1 MNCSGCSQLL
11 THEEIIK
18 NQIKV
23 TKIKKIVCTVDWTQL
38 ALVEHDD
45 SLTPHVA
52 ETFLF

>member
-23 TKIKKIVCTVDWTQL
+23 TKIKKKICTVDWTQL
-38 ALVEHDD
+38 ALVECDD
-45 SLTPHVA
+45 SLTLHVT
-52 ETFLF
+52 ETFSF